1 MRVRMLTGGALL
13 GLLVG
18 TVIVGQT
25 IYATTVDHFRDFGI
39 LKAIGASDGYVYG
52 VIVQQAVISASVGYV
67 LGIAASFGVL
77 RMSRTAGAMIVA
89 PWELV
94 VSMFFLALLMC
105 ISASLISIHKVTRL
119 DPAMVFKA

>member
-1 MRVRMLTGGALL
+1 
-13 GLLVG
+13 
-18 TVIVGQT
+18 
-25 IYATTVDHFRDFGI
+25 
-39 LKAIGASDGYVYG
+39 

-77 RMSRTAGAMIVA
+77 RLSRTAGAMIVA